1 MTDNPALNAAPPP
14 QQPFW
19 SHIAHEI
26 AQAIGQGVYSPGERL
41 PSEHRLAE
49 RFGVNRHTIRR
60 SIAALCQ
67 RGLLRSEQ
75 GSGTYVEDFA
85 VDLAIG
91 RRTRHRQNLAQA
103 GLRGGLRVL
112 SAERVRASAAQ
123 ARALQVAARSL
134 VLHLHILGEGGGQP
148 LHVSHRYFPLPR
160 FEGLDSVVRET
171 GSITAAFAA
180 QGVNDYLR
188 HESRISACLPD
199 MTGSLLGDKSV
210 SVCLPDAET
219 AAALRQPVTRPVL
232 LVTKVNT
239 DTDNRPIEFAETWFA
254 GDRVT
259 LTVDHDGE

>member
-1 MTDNPALNAAPPP
+1 MTDNAALESAPSPH
-14 QQPFW
+14 QHFW
-19 SHIAHEI
+19 SHIAHEL
-26 AQAIGQGVYSPGERL
+26 AMAIGQGVYSPGERL

-103 GLRGGLRVL
+103 GLRGGLQVL

-123 ARALQVAARSL
+123 ARALQLAARAT
-134 VLHLHILGEGGGQP
+134 VLHLRILGEGGGQP

-160 FEGLDSVVRET
+160 FDGLDAVVRET
-171 GSITAAFAA
+171 GSLTAAFAA
-180 QGVNDYLR
+180 HGVDDYLR

-199 MTGSLLGDKSV
+199 AD
-210 SVCLPDAET
+210 T
-219 AAALRQPVTRPVL
+219 AAALRQPITRPVL
-232 LVTKVNT
+232 LVSTVNT
-239 DTDNRPIEFAETWFA
+239 DTDNVPIEFAETWFA

>member
-1 MTDNPALNAAPPP
+1 MTANLVLDSDGAPR
-14 QQPFW
+14 QSFW
-19 SHIAHEI
+19 SHIANEI

-49 RFGVNRHTIRR
+49 SFGVNRHTIRR

-91 RRTRHRQNLAQA
+91 KRTRHRQNLAQA
-103 GLRGGLRVL
+103 GLRGGLQVL
-112 SAERVRASAAQ
+112 RAERVRANADQ
-123 ARALQVAARSL
+123 AHALQVSARSPL
-134 VLHLHILGEGGGQP
+134 LHLQILGEGGGQP
-148 LHVSHRYFPLPR
+148 LHMSDRYFPLPR
-160 FEGLDSVVRET
+160 FNGLEDVVRET

-180 QGVNDYLR
+180 LGVSDYVR
-188 HESRISACLPD
+188 HESRISARLP
-199 MTGSLLGDKSV
+199 S
-210 SVCLPDAET
+210 AAT
-219 AAALRQPVTRPVL
+219 AALLRQPVTRPVL

-239 DTDNRPIEFAETWFA
+239 DLDDQPIELAETWFA

-259 LTVDHDGE
+259 LTVNHDDE